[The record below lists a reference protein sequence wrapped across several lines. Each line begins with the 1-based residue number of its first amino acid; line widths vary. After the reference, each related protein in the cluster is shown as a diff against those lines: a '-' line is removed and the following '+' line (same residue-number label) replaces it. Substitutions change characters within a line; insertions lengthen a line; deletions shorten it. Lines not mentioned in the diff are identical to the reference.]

1 MVRNHFILKCMKVRC
16 YVSRVIIQSNLPDK
30 MKPKTKKCFFI
41 SEGTLYD
48 GQIKHILRASISSSL
63 KTIIIVKN
71 MLTK

>member
-1 MVRNHFILKCMKVRC
+1 MKVRC
-16 YVSRVIIQSNLPDK
+16 YVSHVIIQSNLPDK

-48 GQIKHILRASISSSL
+48 GQIKQILRASISSSL

-71 MLTK
+71 MLTKDKKKLMK